1 MAPITWPMVVD
12 HVSTLSTVD
21 PDQQTD
27 ILALANTQVNGAV
40 FDGEDGITTKM
51 ARVYFA
57 AHFAS
62 LPGAGSTA
70 PAGPLTAQSRGK
82 FSQQFQGL
90 PLSAMNE
97 WLLTQWGRRYWQLL
111 QGSRARWPR
120 VP

>member
-1 MAPITWPMVVD
+1 MSAIVWSDVVSV
-12 HVSTLSTVD
+12 VSTLSAVD
-21 PDQQTD
+21 PQQQTD
-27 ILALANTQVNGAV
+27 ILALANTWVNAAV
-40 FDGEDGITTKM
+40 FDGEDGITTRM
-51 ARVYFA
+51 ARIYFA

-70 PAGPLTAQSRGK
+70 PAGPLIGQSRGGL
-82 FSQQFQGL
+82 SQQFQGL
-90 PLSAMNE
+90 PQSSANE

>member
-1 MAPITWPMVVD
+1 MAAIVWSDVVAI
-12 HVSTLSTVD
+12 VSTLSTVAGA
-21 PDQQTD
+21 QQTL
-27 ILALANTQVNGAV
+27 ILALANARVPGAV

-51 ARVYFA
+51 ARIYYA

-70 PAGPLTAQSRGK
+70 PAGPLVAQSRGK
-82 FSQQFQGL
+82 FAQQFQGL
-90 PLSAMNE
+90 PQSAMNE

-111 QGSRARWPR
+111 QTSKARWPL